1 MYLVKFGYIC
11 IREEGRKRPFE
22 LMSLCRVLLAYHS
35 NAQYSG
41 NDCTCLLQQFLAS
54 SKCSDWDYIADNSE
68 LAKRE
73 PSISQSRRPN
83 SRFELLT
90 LALTFVLLRSIHSL
104 LDHRHDIS
112 SQQPRP
118 VFSSGTGSWIL
129 LQHTHINTHA
139 VAIIT
144 ATALRLR
151 RLPLAP
157 KHRRQTARAVEMA
170 NTTLR
175 TEAGSE
181 GIHQ

>member
-90 LALTFVLLRSIHSL
+90 LALTFVLLRSMLSL

-118 VFSSGTGSWIL
+118 AITSRTGSWIYS
-129 LQHTHINTHA
+129 HTYRHTYA
-139 VAIIT
+139 VPIIT

-157 KHRRQTARAVEMA
+157 EHRRQTARAVEMA
-170 NTTLR
+170 NTTLG

-181 GIHQ
+181 GVCE